1 MLALEKPVWRERTR
15 LTSPEVELWRPQRFD
30 VIQEEPPF
38 LLLTQ
43 EDNRRLCSRDE
54 KKDAWERLYM
64 KQIRSF
70 MSMHGM
76 LPGYSLGQ
84 ITKHLLQRV
93 RLWPS
98 LYQIAG
104 TRTRISL
111 FDKRLIRSEVWAAVT
126 SKVWRDSGR
135 AFFFSSSWRRQKEA
149 VQGDLSFARRRSQKL
164 SFPVWIWLF
173 SFLVFF
179 PNVKRCLE
187 YFNRNK
193 TRSVIY

>member
-15 LTSPEVELWRPQRFD
+15 LTSPEVELWRPHRFD
-30 VIQEEPPF
+30 VIQAEPPF

-135 AFFFSSSWRRQKEA
+135 AFFSPPPEGDKRRLCRVILALLEEEVK
-149 VQGDLSFARRRSQKL
+149 SCRS
-164 SFPVWIWLF
+164 LF
-173 SFLVFF
+173 EFGYSLF
-179 PNVKRCLE
+179 
-187 YFNRNK
+187 
-193 TRSVIY
+193 